1 MADRLL
7 YEGDGGRIQKV
18 MPAPADTFLVGGNR
32 LEWRK
37 LDATSL
43 PYTSRESGPIANVSM
58 ALDHLLVLIN
68 KATAVIGQLE
78 ADNRRID
85 DQQTQ
90 MLTALRMEVAEL
102 NRYFTETAT
111 KVTRAS
117 HEKVTV
123 SIASNAALSIE
134 PGRQVLTLNLSA
146 AGSFDDSRAQLG
158 VNSVQLALESLAAQN
173 KQLAYQVA
181 ALQDA
186 VLALQKKA

>member
-1 MADRLL
+1 MSGRLL
-7 YEGDGGRIQKV
+7 YEATDGRIEKV
-18 MPAPADTFLVGGNR
+18 MPAPTDTFLVGGNR

-68 KATAVIGQLE
+68 KATAVIVQLE
-78 ADNRRID
+78 FDNRRID

-90 MLTALRMEVAEL
+90 MLTALRMEVSEL
-102 NRYFTETAT
+102 NRYVTETAN

-123 SIASNAALSIE
+123 SIASNTALAIE
-134 PGRQVLTLNLSA
+134 PGRQIISMNLSA
-146 AGSFDDSRAQLG
+146 SGSFDDSRAQLG

-181 ALQDA
+181 ALQDT